1 MKKLLK
7 KMNTWNKNCK
17 SSYCLFSIFFF
28 IMAIYS
34 PDEWKPLYIILQLIA
49 NQVNH
54 FVNDTDSSAGFMQF
68 G

>member
-1 MKKLLK
+1 
-7 KMNTWNKNCK
+7 
-17 SSYCLFSIFFF
+17 
-28 IMAIYS
+28 MAIYS

-54 FVNDTDSSAGFMQF
+54 LGNDLDSSAGFMQF